1 MRRESSEARASTALG
16 KTAGAQVRSTEHLRV
31 GAAPETMGQD
41 GANRYAYVYNHPTA
55 FIDPSGF
62 DAPPD
67 PATQTPVDPAP
78 STPEDSNIE
87 DPGDNAIDLGM
98 IEFNTD
104 TISSDNLGGND
115 GFTEGQAYGENVG
128 NQFGS
133 DAVFGDGFDSG
144 EASVPKFELAA
155 VRTGPDPASDTNG
168 GTAQKSF
175 WASFM
180 IGAAMNPAGAVV
192 ALAAEGAV
200 LVGEAIVAVEENLPE
215 IKAVG
220 SEVVTEASE
229 LGSAEMSRFSAETSA
244 VGSMFSRLGSFVSD
258 AMKPLFYGP
267 SAEGKLAELAQQM
280 GGETLT
286 SLEKPVELSWTQFS
300 AQTLQSAAQTGRPV
314 FFDLSNMSNVPG
326 VLNGTAYPN
335 AITSFE
341 LQYIQQNWDQMS
353 NVVQFMKNGSVV
365 SVPW

>member
-1 MRRESSEARASTALG
+1 
-16 KTAGAQVRSTEHLRV
+16 
-31 GAAPETMGQD
+31 MGQD

-62 DAPPD
+62 DGENEIPTPD
-67 PATQTPVDPAP
+67 PYTVVDVNWGSLADPFGPVTP
-78 STPEDSNIE
+78 IY
-87 DPGDNAIDLGM
+87 LGQVE
-98 IEFNTD
+98 IPTYLGQAVE
-104 TISSDNLGGND
+104 IGGSDGYA
-115 GFTEGQAYGENVG
+115 EGQAYGENVG

-229 LGSAEMSRFSAETSA
+229 LGSAEMSRFSAEMSQLGA
-244 VGSMFSRLGSFVSD
+244 ELSELGSFVSEQ
-258 AMKPLFYGP
+258 FSRVS
-267 SAEGKLAELAQQM
+267 SAEGVALAERQAAAEGMQAHHVFPQAAEFAPTWESLGINIDQFRLQLSEGSHLGQIHGSAGIPGIGPGGLWNEIWRQYI
-280 GGETLT
+280 GGEAASGRGL
-286 SLEKPVELSWTQFS
+286 TQFGVFN
-300 AQTLQSAAQTGRPV
+300 QAATMVNDFGIQYYTPIV
-314 FFDLSNMSNVPG
+314 VP
-326 VLNGTAYPN
+326 YP
-335 AITSFE
+335 
-341 LQYIQQNWDQMS
+341 
-353 NVVQFMKNGSVV
+353 
-365 SVPW
+365 